1 MALMADY
8 QVIGLK
14 EDDIKRLRITKIG
27 QVTTLNMS
35 QSHLHELVKKY
46 GAKYD
51 HVIDNKLLLRLWR
64 LEYPDDRAR
73 DDPNSMRH
81 FTYQGITGDPYQY
94 GRIDR
99 WVCTEDNDIVLY
111 IQRQ

>member
-1 MALMADY
+1 MADY
-8 QVIGLK
+8 QVIGLR
-14 EDDIKRLRITKIG
+14 EPDIKRLRITKIG

-35 QSHLHELVKKY
+35 QSHLHELAKKY

-51 HVIDNKLLLRLWR
+51 HAKHNKLLLRLWR
-64 LEYPDDRAR
+64 LEYPDGRSH

-81 FTYQGITGDPYQY
+81 FTYQGITGDPYQDY
-94 GRIDR
+94 VYDR

-111 IQRQ
+111 IQSR